1 MAYWFRRNSAT
12 APASSLVTDGDV
24 GTLNT
29 WFFSTSGCRSS
40 QKPVQFNVVAGQIP
54 PGTRLFT
61 QGVSS
66 GGITGTPTTQG
77 LFSFTIRVRDFT
89 GARHE
94 AFSIR
99 INAPAPS

>member
-12 APASSLVTDGDV
+12 VPASSSVTDGNL